1 MRLRVVRL
9 FLALLFAALLPL
21 KAQTLVIQHSTI
33 IDLASPKPLKNA
45 SLVVQQGRILAVGDN
60 IKPPAGAILIDGR
73 GKFLIPGLWDM
84 HVHLGLPDA
93 FFPMLVANGIT
104 GVREM
109 FTGIP
114 LPLIQQW
121 RARSDV
127 PRIVAPGFID
137 GPSMLS
143 APSIPPGAFAVMTPE
158 QGRVAVHLIAQSGYD
173 FIKVYNSIPRD
184 AYFAIAQEAR
194 ALGIR
199 FEGHVPEAISPL
211 EAAEAGQH
219 SQEHL
224 INILLACS
232 TNEESLRSQRLR
244 EMYLDDITPEARL
257 RIIGF
262 PEPRGLLDT
271 YSEAK
276 AADLFGTFV
285 RTGTWQTPTLAL
297 VHGFAYG
304 DELNKDPR
312 LKYMPENWRK
322 TANPRDE
329 PYMRD
334 MPPAE
339 FDAFVMRVRA
349 LLQRYKQLVLD
360 MHKAGVMFLAGTDI
374 SLNNPVLPGVGLH
387 EELALLV
394 ESGFTPLEALE
405 TATKNPAMYFG
416 VTNQLGTLEVGKVAD
431 IVMLDANPLAD
442 IRNTQKVRAVVMRG
456 RYFSRADLDG
466 MLERAAGTPAAQ

>member
-1 MRLRVVRL
+1 MRLFVRL
-9 FLALLFAALLPL
+9 FVALLFAAIPPL
-21 KAQTLVIQHSTI
+21 TAQTLVIQHSTI

-45 SLVVQQGRILAVGDN
+45 SLVVQGGRILAIGDN
-60 IKPPAGAILIDGR
+60 IKPPVGSLLIDGR

-121 RARSDV
+121 RLRSDL

-143 APSIPPGAFAVMTPE
+143 APSIPPGAFAVMTPQ
-158 QGRVAVHLIAQSGYD
+158 QGRAAVHLIAQSGYD

-194 ALGIR
+194 ALGIH

-232 TNEESLRSQRLR
+232 TNEESLRSQRMR

-257 RIIGF
+257 RILGF
-262 PEPRGLLDT
+262 PEPRGLFDT
-271 YSEAK
+271 YSDAK
-276 AADLFGTFV
+276 AANLFAAFV

-304 DELNKDPR
+304 DELSKDPR
-312 LKYMPENWRK
+312 LKYMPESWRK

-334 MPPAE
+334 MPPGE
-339 FDAFVMRVRA
+339 FTAFVTRVRA
-349 LLQRYKQLVLD
+349 LLQRYKQLVRD

-374 SLNNPVLPGVGLH
+374 GLNNPVLPGVGLH
-387 EELALLV
+387 QELELLV

-405 TATKNPAMYFG
+405 TATKNPATYFG

-442 IRNTQKVRAVVMRG
+442 IRNTQKVRAVIMRG